1 MSDFDDND
9 NEAALLYKGSCELC
23 GSSDARAVYSD
34 GHSFCF
40 ACPDEKDAWQPPSK
54 DFMESIGYDSLP
66 VKRYNSPQKGG
77 NYSVQHN
84 EQLWS
89 MDDHAGLFRDLT
101 ARGLTA
107 ETCKKYGYWVGRDNK
122 GSPVQVANYRG
133 EDGSV
138 VSQKI
143 RYPDK
148 TFFVIGKHKVG
159 QLYGSH
165 LWNVSATSKFARKIV
180 ITEGEIDMMVVDQLF
195 GGKQPVVSLGHGAA
209 SARKTCAAAYQYLDQ
224 YDEIILMFDM
234 DDAGRNATEEAAK
247 VLPAG
252 KVRVAVLPFKDAD
265 ECVKEGHGEAVR
277 DQVWNAKR
285 WSPPTVVSA
294 MEMKER
300 TRAKLEVLEKGGI
313 PFANFEGINDKT
325 QGMWDGDVIMVT
337 AGSGMGKSTFCLQVM
352 SWLHEHRPDIIKGL
366 VILEADP
373 ETTIL
378 DMMGMANKCR
388 IRQTPELREAIRTDG
403 RYDKWYDELFNSDR
417 LFLYDG
423 FAESDTNILFESMRY
438 MHTVHGVK
446 LFLIDHVSIIASAS
460 EESDERKMLDK
471 LMTELKKFA
480 VKYGVVIMVVCH
492 LKNPPKGKA
501 HEEGRQVSITD
512 LRGSGSLR
520 QLSDTIIA
528 GERNQQGDNPNYMLF
543 RGLKGRLCGDTGLI
557 DAATYNKETGL
568 FEPAPIVVDND
579 EQPEWEEHKD
589 DEY

>member
-1 MSDFDDND
+1 MSDFEEDSD
-9 NEAALLYKGSCELC
+9 ARLLYKGSCELC

-54 DFMESIGYDSLP
+54 DFLESIGYDSLP

-77 NYSVQHN
+77 NYSVQQN

-89 MDDHAGLFRDLT
+89 MDDHAGVFRDLT
-101 ARGLTA
+101 TRGLTA

-122 GSPVQVANYRG
+122 GNPVQVANYRG

-209 SARKTCAAAYQYLDQ
+209 SARKTCAASYQYLDQ

-234 DDAGRNATEEAAK
+234 DEAGRQATEEAAK

-252 KVRVAVLPFKDAD
+252 KVRVAVLPYKDAD
-265 ECVKEGHGEAVR
+265 ECVKEGAADAVR
-277 DQVWNAKR
+277 DQVWNAKL
-285 WSPPTVVSA
+285 WSPDTVVNAS
-294 MEMKER
+294 EMKER
-300 TRAKLEVLEKGGI
+300 TRAKMEVLEKGGI
-313 PFANFEGINDKT
+313 PFANFEGINEKT
-325 QGMWDGDVIMVT
+325 QGMWDGDVVMVT
-337 AGSGMGKSTFCLQVM
+337 SGSGMGKSTFTLQVM
-352 SWLHEHRPDIIKGL
+352 EWLYKNRPDLNLGTIIL
-366 VILEADP
+366 ESPPENVILD
-373 ETTIL
+373 L
-378 DMMGMANKCR
+378 MGMANGCR
-388 IRQTPELREAIRTDG
+388 IRQTPELRESLLKDG
-403 RYDKWYDELFNSDR
+403 RFDKWYDELFNSDR
-417 LFLYDG
+417 LYLYDG
-423 FAESDTNILFESMRY
+423 FAEGDTSALFESMRY
-438 MHTVHGVK
+438 MVTVNGVK
-446 LFLIDHVSIIASAS
+446 VLLLDHISIVASAS
-460 EESDERKMLDK
+460 AESDERKMLDK
-471 LMTELKKFA
+471 LMTDLKKFA
-480 VKYGVVIMVVCH
+480 VKYGVVIIVVCH
-492 LKNPPKGKA
+492 LKNPSMGKA
-501 HEEGRQVSITD
+501 HEEGRAISITD
-512 LRGSGSLR
+512 LRGSGALR

-528 GERNQQGDNPNYMLF
+528 LERNQQGDDPNYVRI

-557 DAATYNKETGL
+557 DAAIYNKETGML
-568 FEPAPIVVDND
+568 EPTQLITEEDSA
-579 EQPEWEEHKD
+579 PEWEDHTEG
-589 DEY
+589 EF